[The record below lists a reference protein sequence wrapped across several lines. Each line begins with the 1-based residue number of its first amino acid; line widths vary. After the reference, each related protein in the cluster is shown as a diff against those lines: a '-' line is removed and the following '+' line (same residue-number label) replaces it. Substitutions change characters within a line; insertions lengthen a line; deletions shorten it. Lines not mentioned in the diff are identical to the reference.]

1 VRRMPSAKVSNE
13 WDEDDSNDPD
23 YRESSDS
30 DNESDIP
37 RSMARDRARWIEDN
51 VDEIAALY
59 RALKNGGE
67 TVFGGAFL
75 QAATINNFANFC
87 YKYTAPGGV

>member
-1 VRRMPSAKVSNE
+1 MPSAKASTSWVDDE
-13 WDEDDSNDPD
+13 EDDSEDPD

-37 RSMARDRARWIEDN
+37 RSMARDRARWIEEN
-51 VDEIAALY
+51 VDEIAFLY
-59 RALKNGGE
+59 KELKEKGQ
-67 TVFGGAFL
+67 TIFGGAFM
-75 QAATINNFANFC
+75 QTSTINNFANFC